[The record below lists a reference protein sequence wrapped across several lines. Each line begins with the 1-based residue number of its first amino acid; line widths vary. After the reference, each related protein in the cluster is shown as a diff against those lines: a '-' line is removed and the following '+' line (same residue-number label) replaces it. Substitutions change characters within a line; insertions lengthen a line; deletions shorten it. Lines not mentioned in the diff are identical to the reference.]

1 MFAIHKR
8 AARELKR
15 KFESLS
21 ASQREDL
28 RQIESAQAEA
38 AAFARQTQLSAERE
52 LVDRIIAD
60 VSQKLL
66 DSRRKGSVIV
76 LTMTGSEVWKS
87 HDDCGSEILGVRPS
101 AVVASY
107 LAQFFR
113 EAGRVV
119 TIRNRSSSRNGREDY
134 VLMAA

>member
-1 MFAIHKR
+1 MFAIHKS
-8 AARELKR
+8 AARALKR
-15 KFESLS
+15 KIESLR
-21 ASQREDL
+21 ASQNEDQ
-28 RQIESAQAEA
+28 RKIESAQAEA

-66 DSRRKGSVIV
+66 DPRRKDSVIV

-87 HDDCGSEILGVRPS
+87 YDDCGSEIWGLRPS

-119 TIRNRSSSRNGREDY
+119 TIRNRSSSRNGREAY
-134 VLMAA
+134 VLLAA